1 MELETSYWHGLKK
14 NMISDN
20 QSNIDIALLIK
31 CALEAGAK
39 IIKGNA
45 GFPAG
50 ICVQGKPIDIEEI
63 FEHMRSSNNC
73 QDK

>member
-1 MELETSYWHGLKK
+1 MNDK
-14 NMISDN
+14 
-20 QSNIDIALLIK
+20 NIDLALLIK

-50 ICVQGKPIDIEEI
+50 ICVQGKPIDIEEV
-63 FEHMRSSNNC
+63 FNK
-73 QDK
+73 DKNKYDIK

>member
-1 MELETSYWHGLKK
+1 MNDKNVEL
-14 NMISDN
+14 
-20 QSNIDIALLIK
+20 ALLIK
-31 CALEAGAK
+31 CALEAGAT

-50 ICVQGKPIDIEEI
+50 ICVQGKPIDMEEI

-73 QDK
+73 QDE